1 MNYGDAKGVTASCVR
16 DCPLGGVAR
25 LFPVACRLAR
35 LPSRRFL
42 VVPLCAAPLFSCLR
56 ALSFGFVTTG
66 VSSSRCP
73 RVPRYLR
80 LFCSCLRYF
89 VVVNGGLCPFIF
101 QGFLFHLVDLL
112 GVFLCVSRMW

>member
-1 MNYGDAKGVTASCVR
+1 MASCPRAFCTAKCFFFFVVWV
-16 DCPLGGVAR
+16 CQ
-25 LFPVACRLAR
+25 LFV
-35 LPSRRFL
+35 
-42 VVPLCAAPLFSCLR
+42 
-56 ALSFGFVTTG
+56 
-66 VSSSRCP
+66 
-73 RVPRYLR
+73 